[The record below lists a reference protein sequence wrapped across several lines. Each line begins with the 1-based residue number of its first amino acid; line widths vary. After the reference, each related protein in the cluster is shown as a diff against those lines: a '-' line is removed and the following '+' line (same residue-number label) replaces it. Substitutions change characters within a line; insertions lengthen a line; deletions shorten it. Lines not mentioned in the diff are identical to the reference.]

1 MKSGKKWLA
10 GILSIVMT
18 MAFMPMYAFAG
29 EASSGSADTDAV
41 WTVEDSEGF
50 ILGNYN
56 ELQDAMES
64 GREYD
69 STIILNR
76 DASGKGAALALS
88 YGDSP
93 YFNFDFNGN
102 TYTVT
107 DGATYGAEPERAAI
121 CLQGDEGHVTFKNGT
136 LKIQNCEVGIHI
148 EGACTGDAKI
158 TNFNIDASGSSDCA
172 NAVIAEQ
179 IAINGNSSVK
189 VQPGNNAI
197 QFWSDSTIDTAGTI
211 QGKIVNKD
219 EENYYSLRIYNGLF
233 TEKPKDECIANGYA
247 IKTEN
252 DGTFSVIPTEE
263 WAPMIAKIKALQKEV
278 TEAEHAM
285 ESDQKEMDDNMKQLE
300 TSVGAAEKALN
311 DDIFEEDV
319 DINKAISDAE
329 KSIQESKVQVK
340 NIQALLEQKGT
351 EYSEKGKELYSKCE
365 ELIEELNESEYDSG
379 NYNIYE
385 LESVAENMQTVFS
398 SDKYEEEEYNQY
410 LIELEKL
417 NTNLNKAEVKLGK
430 AKELS
435 NNVNKELEDTLNA
448 ANKEL
453 DTAKDSLNK
462 ANKELEELNKKV
474 DTLQNSLKETQD
486 KLKKTEE
493 QLKNQNNKPTPSPT
507 VAPVK
512 KPGQVKGLKLKAG
525 KKKVTVTYK
534 KVSGATS
541 YKVTYS
547 TSKKFKKAKTATV
560 KSGKTVKKT
569 ISKLKSK
576 KTYYVKVRA
585 VKKVKGKS
593 YTGKWSAVKKVKV
606 K

>member
-18 MAFMPMYAFAG
+18 MTFMPVYAFAG
-29 EASSGSADTDAV
+29 EASSDSADTDAV

-76 DASGKGAALALS
+76 DASGKGAALTLS
-88 YGDSP
+88 DGDSP
-93 YFNFDFNGN
+93 CFNFDLNGN

-107 DGATYGAEPERAAI
+107 EGATYGAESERAAI

-148 EGACTGDAKI
+148 DGAYSSDAKI
-158 TNFNIDASGSSDCA
+158 TNFNTDASGSSDCA
-172 NAVIAEQ
+172 NAVIADQ
-179 IAINGNSSVK
+179 IAINGNSNVK

-197 QFWSDSTIDTAGTI
+197 KFWSDSTIDTAGTI

-233 TEKPKDECIANGYA
+233 TEKPKDECIANGYT

-263 WAPMIAKIKALQKEV
+263 WAPMLTKIKVLQKEV
-278 TEAEHAM
+278 TEAEQAM
-285 ESDQKEMDDNMKQLE
+285 ESDQKEMDDKMKQLE

-319 DINKAISDAE
+319 DIDKAISHAE
-329 KSIQESKVQVK
+329 NSIQESRVQVK

-351 EYSEKGKELYSKCE
+351 EYNEKGKELYSKCE
-365 ELIEELNESEYDSG
+365 ELIEELNASGCDYG
-379 NYNIYE
+379 NYSIYD
-385 LESVAENMQTVFS
+385 LENVAENMRTVFS
-398 SDKYEEEEYNQY
+398 SDKIGEEEYNQY
-410 LIELEKL
+410 LIKLEEL

-453 DTAKDSLNK
+453 DAAKDSLNK

-486 KLKKTEE
+486 KLKKAEE
-493 QLKNQNNKPTPSPT
+493 QLKNQNSTPTST
-507 VAPVK
+507 PVK
-512 KPGQVKGLKLKAG
+512 KPDQVKGLKLKAG

-534 KVSGATS
+534 KVSGVTS

-547 TSKKFKKAKTATV
+547 TSKKFKKAKTVTV

-576 KTYYVKVRA
+576 KRYYVKVCA
-585 VKKVKGKS
+585 VKKVKGKN
-593 YTGKWSAVKKVKV
+593 YTGKWSAAKSVKV

>member
-29 EASSGSADTDAV
+29 DASSGSADTDAV
-41 WTVEDSEGF
+41 WTVKDSD
-50 ILGNYN
+50 GNIQGSYN
-56 ELQDAMES
+56 ELQDAMEA
-64 GREYD
+64 GRENE

-88 YGDSP
+88 DGDNS

-107 DGATYGAEPERAAI
+107 DGATCGDGSERAGI
-121 CLQGDEGHVTFKNGT
+121 CLQGEEGHVTFKNGT

-148 EGACTGDAKI
+148 DGFYTGDAKI

-189 VQPGNNAI
+189 VQSGNNAI
-197 QFWSDSTIDTAGTI
+197 KFWIDSTIDTTGTI
-211 QGKIVNKD
+211 QGKVVYKD
-219 EENYYSLRIYNGLF
+219 EEDYYSLRIYNGLF
-233 TEKPKDECIANGYA
+233 TEKPKDEYIAKGYTV
-247 IKTEN
+247 KTET

-263 WAPMIAKIKALQKEV
+263 WAPLVAKIKALQKEV
-278 TEAEHAM
+278 AEAEQAM
-285 ESDQKEMDDNMKQLE
+285 ESDQKEMDDKMKQLG

-319 DINKAISDAE
+319 DIDKAISDAE
-329 KSIQESKVQVK
+329 KSIQKSKVQVK
-340 NIQALLEQKGT
+340 SIQALLEQKGT

-398 SDKYEEEEYNQY
+398 SHKFGNEEYNQY
-410 LIELEKL
+410 IIELEKL
-417 NTNLNKAEVKLGK
+417 STNLDKAEVKLGK

-453 DTAKDSLNK
+453 DAAKDSLNK

-486 KLKKTEE
+486 KLKKAEA
-493 QLKNQNNKPTPSPT
+493 QLKNQNNTPTPT
-507 VAPVK
+507 PVK

-541 YKVTYS
+541 YKVTYG
-547 TSKKFKKAKTATV
+547 TSKKFKKAKTVTV

-576 KTYYVKVRA
+576 KTYYVKVCA
-585 VKKVKGKS
+585 VKKVSGKN

>member
-29 EASSGSADTDAV
+29 DASSGSADTDAV
-41 WTVEDSEGF
+41 WTVKDSD
-50 ILGNYN
+50 GNIQGSYN
-56 ELQDAMES
+56 ELQDAMEA
-64 GREYD
+64 GRENE

-88 YGDSP
+88 DGDNS

-107 DGATYGAEPERAAI
+107 DGATCGDGSERAGI
-121 CLQGDEGHVTFKNGT
+121 CLQGEEGHVTFKNGT

-148 EGACTGDAKI
+148 DGFYTGDAKI

-189 VQPGNNAI
+189 VQSGNNAI
-197 QFWSDSTIDTAGTI
+197 KFWIDSTIDTTGTI
-211 QGKIVNKD
+211 QGKVVYKD
-219 EENYYSLRIYNGLF
+219 EEDYYSLRIYNGLF
-233 TEKPKDECIANGYA
+233 TEKPKDEYIAKGYTV
-247 IKTEN
+247 KTET

-263 WAPMIAKIKALQKEV
+263 WAPLVAKIKALQKEV
-278 TEAEHAM
+278 AEAEQAM
-285 ESDQKEMDDNMKQLE
+285 ESDQKEMDDKMKQLG

-319 DINKAISDAE
+319 DIDKAISDAE
-329 KSIQESKVQVK
+329 KSIQKSKVQVK
-340 NIQALLEQKGT
+340 SIQALLEQKGT

-398 SDKYEEEEYNQY
+398 SHKFGDEEYNQY
-410 LIELEKL
+410 IIELEKL
-417 NTNLNKAEVKLGK
+417 STNLDKAEVKLGK

-453 DTAKDSLNK
+453 DAAKDSLNK

-486 KLKKTEE
+486 KLKKAEA
-493 QLKNQNNKPTPSPT
+493 QLKNQNNTPTPT
-507 VAPVK
+507 PVK

-541 YKVTYS
+541 YKVTYG
-547 TSKKFKKAKTATV
+547 TSKKFKKAKTVTV

-576 KTYYVKVRA
+576 KTYYVKVCA
-585 VKKVKGKS
+585 VKKVSGKN

>member
-29 EASSGSADTDAV
+29 DASSGSADTDAV
-41 WTVEDSEGF
+41 WTVKDSD
-50 ILGNYN
+50 GNIQGSYN
-56 ELQDAMES
+56 ELQDAMEA
-64 GREYD
+64 GRENE

-88 YGDSP
+88 DGDNS
-93 YFNFDFNGN
+93 YLNFDFNGN

-107 DGATYGAEPERAAI
+107 EGATYGAESERAAI

-148 EGACTGDAKI
+148 NGAYSSDAKI
-158 TNFNIDASGSSDCA
+158 ANFNIDASGNSDCA
-172 NAVIAEQ
+172 NAVIADQVE
-179 IAINGNSSVK
+179 INGNSSVK

-197 QFWSDSTIDTAGTI
+197 KFWSDSTIDTAGTI

-233 TEKPKDECIANGYA
+233 TEKPKDECIANGYTV
-247 IKTEN
+247 KTEN

-263 WAPMIAKIKALQKEV
+263 WEPTLAKIKALQKEV
-278 TEAEHAM
+278 SDSEKAM
-285 ESDQKEMDDNMKQLE
+285 EFDQKEMDGEMKQLE

-329 KSIQESKVQVK
+329 KSIQKSKVQVK
-340 NIQALLEQKGT
+340 SIQALLEQKGT

-365 ELIEELNESEYDSG
+365 ELIEELDESEYDSR

-385 LESVAENMQTVFS
+385 LKSVAENMQTVFS
-398 SDKYEEEEYNQY
+398 SDKYEEEECNQY
-410 LIELEKL
+410 LIKLEEL

-453 DTAKDSLNK
+453 DAAKDSLNK

-474 DTLQNSLKETQD
+474 DSLQNSLKETQD
-486 KLKKTEE
+486 KLKKAEA
-493 QLKNQNNKPTPSPT
+493 QLKNPPAK
-507 VAPVK
+507 PVK

-576 KTYYVKVRA
+576 KTYYVKVCA
-585 VKKVKGKS
+585 VKKVKGKN

>member
-18 MAFMPMYAFAG
+18 MTFMPVYAFAG
-29 EASSGSADTDAV
+29 EASSDSADTDAV

-76 DASGKGAALALS
+76 DASGKGAALTLS
-88 YGDSP
+88 DGDSP
-93 YFNFDFNGN
+93 CFNFDFNGN

-107 DGATYGAEPERAAI
+107 DGATYGAESERAAI
-121 CLQGDEGHVTFKNGT
+121 CLLGDEGHVTFKNGT
-136 LKIQNCEVGIHI
+136 LKIQNCEVGILI
-148 EGACTGDAKI
+148 DGAYSSDAKI
-158 TNFNIDASGSSDCA
+158 TNFNTDASGSSDCA
-172 NAVIAEQ
+172 NAVIADQ
-179 IAINGNSSVK
+179 IAINGNSNVK

-197 QFWSDSTIDTAGTI
+197 KFWNDSTIDTAGTI

-233 TEKPKDECIANGYA
+233 TEKPKDECIANGYT

-263 WAPMIAKIKALQKEV
+263 WAPMLAKIKALQKEV
-278 TEAEHAM
+278 TEAEQAM
-285 ESDQKEMDDNMKQLE
+285 ESDQKEMDDKMKQLE

-319 DINKAISDAE
+319 DIDKAISDAE
-329 KSIQESKVQVK
+329 KSIQASRVQVE
-340 NIQALLEQKGT
+340 NIQALLEQKGK
-351 EYSEKGKELYSKCE
+351 EYNEKGKDLYSKCG
-365 ELIEELNESEYDSG
+365 ELIEELNASGCDYNNYSIYD
-379 NYNIYE
+379 
-385 LESVAENMQTVFS
+385 LRDVAENMRTVFS
-398 SDKYEEEEYNQY
+398 SDKIGEEEYNQY
-410 LIELEKL
+410 LIKLEEL

-453 DTAKDSLNK
+453 DAAKDSLNK

-486 KLKKTEE
+486 KLKKAEE
-493 QLKNQNNKPTPSPT
+493 QLKNQNSTPAST
-507 VAPVK
+507 PVK

-534 KVSGATS
+534 KANGATS
-541 YKVTYS
+541 YKVIYS
-547 TSKKFKKAKTATV
+547 TSKKFKKAKTVTV

-576 KTYYVKVRA
+576 KTYYVKVCA

>member
-18 MAFMPMYAFAG
+18 MSFMPMNAFAG
-29 EASSGSADTDAV
+29 EATSDSADTDAV
-41 WTVEDSEGF
+41 WTVEDNEGF
-50 ILGNYN
+50 VLGNYN
-56 ELQDAMES
+56 ELQDAMS
-64 GREYD
+64 CGRDYET
-69 STIILNR
+69 TIILNR
-76 DASGKGAALALS
+76 DASGKGATLALS
-88 YGDSP
+88 DGDNS
-93 YFNFDFNGN
+93 YLNFDFNGN
-102 TYTVT
+102 TYTIT
-107 DGATYGAEPERAAI
+107 DGATCGDGSERAGI
-121 CLQGDEGHVTFKNGT
+121 CLQGDEGHATFKNGT
-136 LKIQNCEVGIHI
+136 LKIQNCEVGIYI
-148 EGACTGDAKI
+148 NGDYSSDAKI
-158 TNFNIDASGSSDCA
+158 TNFNIDASGCSDCA
-172 NAVIAEQ
+172 NAVIADQ

-197 QFWSDSTIDTAGTI
+197 KFWSSSTIDTTGTI

-219 EENYYSLRIYNGLF
+219 EEDYYFLRIYNGLF
-233 TEKPKDECIANGYA
+233 TEKPKDEYIANGYTV
-247 IKTEN
+247 KTGT

-263 WAPMIAKIKALQKEV
+263 WAPLVAKIKALQKEV
-278 TEAEHAM
+278 AEAEQAM
-285 ESDQKEMDDNMKQLE
+285 ESDQKEMDDKMKQLE

-329 KSIQESKVQVK
+329 KSIQKSKVQLK
-340 NIQALLEQKGT
+340 DIQALLEQKGT
-351 EYSEKGKELYSKCE
+351 EYKEKGKDIHSKCE
-365 ELIEELNESEYDSG
+365 ALIEELDASGCDYD
-379 NYNIYE
+379 NYSIYD
-385 LESVAENMQTVFS
+385 LENVAEDMLTVFS
-398 SDKYEEEEYNQY
+398 SDKYGDEEYNQY

-417 NTNLNKAEVKLGK
+417 NTNLDKAEVKLGK

-453 DTAKDSLNK
+453 DAAKDSLNK

-486 KLKKTEE
+486 KLKKAEA
-493 QLKNQNNKPTPSPT
+493 QLKNQNSTPTPT
-507 VAPVK
+507 PVK

-547 TSKKFKKAKTATV
+547 TGKKFKKAKTVTV

-576 KTYYVKVRA
+576 KTYYVKVCA
-585 VKKVKGKS
+585 VKRVSGKN

>member
-29 EASSGSADTDAV
+29 DASSGSADTDAV
-41 WTVEDSEGF
+41 WTVKDSD
-50 ILGNYN
+50 GNIQGSYN
-56 ELQDAMES
+56 ELQDAMEA
-64 GREYD
+64 GRENE

-76 DASGKGAALALS
+76 DASGKGAALTLS

-107 DGATYGAEPERAAI
+107 DGATYGAESERAAI
-121 CLQGDEGHVTFKNGT
+121 CLPGDEGHVTFKNGT

-189 VQPGNNAI
+189 VQSGNNAI
-197 QFWSDSTIDTAGTI
+197 KFWSSSTIDTAGTI
-211 QGKIVNKD
+211 QGKIFNED

-233 TEKPKDECIANGYA
+233 TEKPKDECIANGYT

-263 WAPMIAKIKALQKEV
+263 WAPMVAKIKALQKEV
-278 TEAEHAM
+278 AEAEQAM
-285 ESDQKEMDDNMKQLE
+285 ESDQKEMDDEMKQLE

-319 DINKAISDAE
+319 DIDKAISHAE
-329 KSIQESKVQVK
+329 KSIQESRVQVE
-340 NIQALLEQKGT
+340 NIQALLEQKGK
-351 EYSEKGKELYSKCE
+351 EYNEKGKDLYSKCG
-365 ELIEELNESEYDSG
+365 ELIEELNASGCDYNNYSIYD
-379 NYNIYE
+379 
-385 LESVAENMQTVFS
+385 LRDVAENMRTVFS
-398 SDKYEEEEYNQY
+398 SDKIGEEEYNQY
-410 LIELEKL
+410 LIKLEEL

-453 DTAKDSLNK
+453 DAAKDSLNK

-486 KLKKTEE
+486 KLKKAEE
-493 QLKNQNNKPTPSPT
+493 QLKNQNSTPAST
-507 VAPVK
+507 LVK

-534 KVSGATS
+534 KASGATS

-547 TSKKFKKAKTATV
+547 TSKKFKKAKTVTV

-576 KTYYVKVRA
+576 KTYYVKVCA
-585 VKKVKGKS
+585 VKKVKGKN
-593 YTGKWSAVKKVKV
+593 YIGKWSAVKKVKV

>member
-10 GILSIVMT
+10 GILSIAMT

-29 EASSGSADTDAV
+29 EASSDSADTDAV

-76 DASGKGAALALS
+76 DASGKGAALTLS
-88 YGDSP
+88 DGDSP
-93 YFNFDFNGN
+93 CFNFDFNGN

-107 DGATYGAEPERAAI
+107 EGATYGAESERAAI

-148 EGACTGDAKI
+148 NGAYSSDAKI
-158 TNFNIDASGSSDCA
+158 ANFNIDASGSSDCA
-172 NAVIAEQ
+172 NAVIADR
-179 IAINGNSSVK
+179 IAVNGNSSVK

-197 QFWSDSTIDTAGTI
+197 KFWSDSTIDTTGTI
-211 QGKIVNKD
+211 QGKVVNKD
-219 EENYYSLRIYNGLF
+219 EEDYYGLRIYNGLF
-233 TEKPKDECIANGYA
+233 TEKPKDEYIANGYTV
-247 IKTEN
+247 KTET

-278 TEAEHAM
+278 AEAEQAM
-285 ESDQKEMDDNMKQLE
+285 ESDQKEMDDKMKQLE

-329 KSIQESKVQVK
+329 KSIQESKVQLTD
-340 NIQALLEQKGT
+340 IQALLEQKGT
-351 EYSEKGKELYSKCE
+351 EYNEKGKALYSKCE
-365 ELIEELNESEYDSG
+365 ALIEELNALGCDYD
-379 NYNIYE
+379 NYSIYD
-385 LESVAENMQTVFS
+385 LENVTENMRTVFS
-398 SDKYEEEEYNQY
+398 SDKIGDEEYNQY
-410 LIELEKL
+410 LIELERL
-417 NTNLNKAEVKLGK
+417 NTNLDKAEVKLGK

-453 DTAKDSLNK
+453 DAAKDSLNK

-474 DTLQNSLKETQD
+474 DALQNSLKETQD
-486 KLKKTEE
+486 KLKKAEA
-493 QLKNQNNKPTPSPT
+493 QLKNPPAK
-507 VAPVK
+507 PVK

-547 TSKKFKKAKTATV
+547 TSKKFKKAKTVTV

-576 KTYYVKVRA
+576 KTYYVKICA
-585 VKKVKGKS
+585 VKKVSGKS

>member
-29 EASSGSADTDAV
+29 EATSDSADTDAV
-41 WTVEDSEGF
+41 WTVEDADGF
-50 ILGNYN
+50 VLGNYN
-56 ELQDAMES
+56 ELQDAMNS
-64 GREYD
+64 GRDYER
-69 STIILNR
+69 TIILNR
-76 DASGKGAALALS
+76 DASGKGATLALS
-88 YGDSP
+88 DGDNS
-93 YFNFDFNGN
+93 YLNFDFNGN

-107 DGATYGAEPERAAI
+107 DGATCETEAERAGI

-148 EGACTGDAKI
+148 NGACTGDAKI

-189 VQPGNNAI
+189 VQSGNNAI
-197 QFWSDSTIDTAGTI
+197 KFWSSSTIDTAGTI
-211 QGKIVNKD
+211 QGKVFNED

-233 TEKPKDECIANGYA
+233 TEKPKDECIANGYT

-263 WAPMIAKIKALQKEV
+263 WAPMVAKIKALQKEV
-278 TEAEHAM
+278 AEAEQAM
-285 ESDQKEMDDNMKQLE
+285 ESDQKEMDDKMKQLE

-329 KSIQESKVQVK
+329 KSIQESKVQLTD
-340 NIQALLEQKGT
+340 IQALLEQKGT
-351 EYSEKGKELYSKCE
+351 EYNEKGKALYSKCE
-365 ELIEELNESEYDSG
+365 ALIEELNALGCDYD
-379 NYNIYE
+379 NYSIYD
-385 LESVAENMQTVFS
+385 LENVTENMQTVFS
-398 SDKYEEEEYNQY
+398 SDKIGDEEYNQY
-410 LIELEKL
+410 LIELERL
-417 NTNLNKAEVKLGK
+417 NTNLDKAEVKIGK

-453 DTAKDSLNK
+453 DAAKDSLNK

-486 KLKKTEE
+486 KLKKAEE
-493 QLKNQNNKPTPSPT
+493 QLKNQNNPVK
-507 VAPVK
+507 PVK

-547 TSKKFKKAKTATV
+547 TSKKFKKAKTVTV

-576 KTYYVKVRA
+576 KTYYVKVCA
-585 VKKVKGKS
+585 IKKVSGKN

>member
-1 MKSGKKWLA
+1 M
-10 GILSIVMT
+10 
-18 MAFMPMYAFAG
+18 
-29 EASSGSADTDAV
+29 
-41 WTVEDSEGF
+41 
-50 ILGNYN
+50 
-56 ELQDAMES
+56 
-64 GREYD
+64 
-69 STIILNR
+69 
-76 DASGKGAALALS
+76 
-88 YGDSP
+88 
-93 YFNFDFNGN
+93 
-102 TYTVT
+102 
-107 DGATYGAEPERAAI
+107 
-121 CLQGDEGHVTFKNGT
+121 
-136 LKIQNCEVGIHI
+136 KIQNCEVGIHI

-453 DTAKDSLNK
+453 DAAKDSLNK

-474 DTLQNSLKETQD
+474 DTLQNSLKETQY

-576 KTYYVKVRA
+576 KTYYVKVCA

>member
-29 EASSGSADTDAV
+29 DASSGSADTDAV
-41 WTVEDSEGF
+41 WTVKDSD
-50 ILGNYN
+50 GNIQGSYN
-56 ELQDAMES
+56 ELQDAMEA
-64 GREYD
+64 GRENE

-88 YGDSP
+88 DGDNS

-107 DGATYGAEPERAAI
+107 DGATCGDGSERAGI
-121 CLQGDEGHVTFKNGT
+121 CLQGEEGHVTFKNGT

-148 EGACTGDAKI
+148 DGFYTGDAKI

-189 VQPGNNAI
+189 VQSGNNAI
-197 QFWSDSTIDTAGTI
+197 KFWIDSTIDTTGTI
-211 QGKIVNKD
+211 QGKVVYKD
-219 EENYYSLRIYNGLF
+219 EEDYYSLRIYNGLF
-233 TEKPKDECIANGYA
+233 TEKPKDEYIAKGYTV
-247 IKTEN
+247 KTET

-263 WAPMIAKIKALQKEV
+263 WAPLVAKIKALQKEV
-278 TEAEHAM
+278 AEAEQAM
-285 ESDQKEMDDNMKQLE
+285 ESDQKEMDDKMKQLG

-311 DDIFEEDV
+311 DDIFEEDA
-319 DINKAISDAE
+319 DIDKAISDAE
-329 KSIQESKVQVK
+329 KSIQKSKVQVK
-340 NIQALLEQKGT
+340 SIQALLEQKGT

-398 SDKYEEEEYNQY
+398 SHKFGDEEYNQY
-410 LIELEKL
+410 IIELEKL
-417 NTNLNKAEVKLGK
+417 STNLDKAEVKLGK

-453 DTAKDSLNK
+453 DAAKDSLNK

-486 KLKKTEE
+486 KLKKAEA
-493 QLKNQNNKPTPSPT
+493 QLKNPPAKS
-507 VAPVK
+507 VK

-547 TSKKFKKAKTATV
+547 TSKKFKKAKTVTV

-576 KTYYVKVRA
+576 KTYYVKVCA
-585 VKKVKGKS
+585 VKKVSGKN

>member
-1 MKSGKKWLA
+1 
-10 GILSIVMT
+10 
-18 MAFMPMYAFAG
+18 MYAFAG

-107 DGATYGAEPERAAI
+107 DGATYGAESERAAI

-329 KSIQESKVQVK
+329 
-340 NIQALLEQKGT
+340 
-351 EYSEKGKELYSKCE
+351 
-365 ELIEELNESEYDSG
+365 
-379 NYNIYE
+379 
-385 LESVAENMQTVFS
+385 
-398 SDKYEEEEYNQY
+398 
-410 LIELEKL
+410 
-417 NTNLNKAEVKLGK
+417 
-430 AKELS
+430 
-435 NNVNKELEDTLNA
+435 
-448 ANKEL
+448 
-453 DTAKDSLNK
+453 
-462 ANKELEELNKKV
+462 
-474 DTLQNSLKETQD
+474 NSLKETQD

-576 KTYYVKVRA
+576 KTYYVKVCA
-585 VKKVKGKS
+585 VKKVKGKN

>member
-29 EASSGSADTDAV
+29 EASSDSADTDAV

-76 DASGKGAALALS
+76 DASGKGAALTLS
-88 YGDSP
+88 DGDSP

-107 DGATYGAEPERAAI
+107 EGATYGAESERAAI
-121 CLQGDEGHVTFKNGT
+121 CLPGDEGHVTFKNGT

-189 VQPGNNAI
+189 VQSGNNAI
-197 QFWSDSTIDTAGTI
+197 KFWSSSTIDTAGTI
-211 QGKIVNKD
+211 QGKIVHKG
-219 EENYYSLRIYNGLF
+219 EEDYYNLRIYNGLF
-233 TEKPKDECIANGYA
+233 TEKPKDEYIATGYTV
-247 IKTEN
+247 KTED

-263 WAPMIAKIKALQKEV
+263 WAPKVAKIKALQKEV
-278 TEAEHAM
+278 AEAEQAM
-285 ESDQKEMDDNMKQLE
+285 ESDQKEMDDKMKQLE
-300 TSVGAAEKALN
+300 TSVGAAEKVLN
-311 DDIFEEDV
+311 EDIFEEDV
-319 DINKAISDAE
+319 DINTAISDAE

-340 NIQALLEQKGT
+340 SIQALLEQKGT
-351 EYSEKGKELYSKCE
+351 EYNEKGKDLYSKCE
-365 ELIEELNESEYDSG
+365 ELIEELDASECDYD
-379 NYNIYE
+379 NYSIYD
-385 LESVAENMQTVFS
+385 LKNVAENMRTVFS
-398 SDKYEEEEYNQY
+398 SDKIGDEEYNQY
-410 LIELEKL
+410 LIELERL

-435 NNVNKELEDTLNA
+435 NNVNKELEDTLDA

-453 DTAKDSLNK
+453 DAAKDSLNK

-474 DTLQNSLKETQD
+474 DSLQNSLKETQD
-486 KLKKTEE
+486 KLKKAEA
-493 QLKNQNNKPTPSPT
+493 QLKNQNSTPAPT
-507 VAPVK
+507 PVK

-534 KVSGATS
+534 NVSGATS

-547 TSKKFKKAKTATV
+547 TSKKFAKAKTVTV

-576 KTYYVKVRA
+576 KTYYVKVCA
-585 VKKVKGKS
+585 VKKVSGKN

>member
-1 MKSGKKWLA
+1 MKSKRKWLA

-197 QFWSDSTIDTAGTI
+197 QF
-211 QGKIVNKD
+211 
-219 EENYYSLRIYNGLF
+219 
-233 TEKPKDECIANGYA
+233 
-247 IKTEN
+247 
-252 DGTFSVIPTEE
+252 
-263 WAPMIAKIKALQKEV
+263 
-278 TEAEHAM
+278 
-285 ESDQKEMDDNMKQLE
+285 
-300 TSVGAAEKALN
+300 
-311 DDIFEEDV
+311 
-319 DINKAISDAE
+319 
-329 KSIQESKVQVK
+329 
-340 NIQALLEQKGT
+340 
-351 EYSEKGKELYSKCE
+351 
-365 ELIEELNESEYDSG
+365 
-379 NYNIYE
+379 
-385 LESVAENMQTVFS
+385 
-398 SDKYEEEEYNQY
+398 
-410 LIELEKL
+410 
-417 NTNLNKAEVKLGK
+417 
-430 AKELS
+430 
-435 NNVNKELEDTLNA
+435 
-448 ANKEL
+448 
-453 DTAKDSLNK
+453 
-462 ANKELEELNKKV
+462 
-474 DTLQNSLKETQD
+474 
-486 KLKKTEE
+486 
-493 QLKNQNNKPTPSPT
+493 
-507 VAPVK
+507 
-512 KPGQVKGLKLKAG
+512 
-525 KKKVTVTYK
+525 
-534 KVSGATS
+534 
-541 YKVTYS
+541 
-547 TSKKFKKAKTATV
+547 
-560 KSGKTVKKT
+560 
-569 ISKLKSK
+569 
-576 KTYYVKVRA
+576 
-585 VKKVKGKS
+585 
-593 YTGKWSAVKKVKV
+593 
-606 K
+606 

>member
-29 EASSGSADTDAV
+29 DASSGSADTDAV
-41 WTVEDSEGF
+41 WTVKDSY
-50 ILGNYN
+50 GNIQGSYN
-56 ELQDAMES
+56 ELQDAMEA
-64 GREYD
+64 GRENE

-88 YGDSP
+88 DGDNS

-107 DGATYGAEPERAAI
+107 DGATCGDGSERAGI
-121 CLQGDEGHVTFKNGT
+121 CLQGEEGHVTFKNGT

-148 EGACTGDAKI
+148 DGFYTGDAKI

-189 VQPGNNAI
+189 VQSGNNAI
-197 QFWSDSTIDTAGTI
+197 KFWIDSTIDTTGTI
-211 QGKIVNKD
+211 QGKVVYKD
-219 EENYYSLRIYNGLF
+219 EEDYYSLKIYNGLF
-233 TEKPKDECIANGYA
+233 TEKPKDEYIAKGYTV
-247 IKTEN
+247 KTET

-263 WAPMIAKIKALQKEV
+263 WAPLVAKIKALQKEV
-278 TEAEHAM
+278 AEAEQAM
-285 ESDQKEMDDNMKQLE
+285 ESDQKEMDDKMKQLG

-319 DINKAISDAE
+319 DIDKAISDAE
-329 KSIQESKVQVK
+329 KSIQKSKVQVK
-340 NIQALLEQKGT
+340 SIQALLEQKGT

-398 SDKYEEEEYNQY
+398 SDKVGEEEYNQY
-410 LIELEKL
+410 RIELEEL
-417 NTNLNKAEVKLGK
+417 STNLDKAEVKLGK

-435 NNVNKELEDTLNA
+435 NNVNKELEDNLDA

-453 DTAKDSLNK
+453 DAAKDALNK

-486 KLKKTEE
+486 KLKKAEE
-493 QLKNQNNKPTPSPT
+493 QLKNQNNTPTPT
-507 VAPVK
+507 PVK

-541 YKVTYS
+541 YKVTYG
-547 TSKKFKKAKTATV
+547 TSKKFKKAKTVTV

-576 KTYYVKVRA
+576 KTYYVKVCA
-585 VKKVKGKS
+585 VKKVSGKN

>member
-29 EASSGSADTDAV
+29 EASSDSADTDAV
-41 WTVEDSEGF
+41 WTVEDADGF

-76 DASGKGAALALS
+76 DASGKGAALTLS
-88 YGDSP
+88 DGDSP

-107 DGATYGAEPERAAI
+107 DGATYGAESERAAI

-148 EGACTGDAKI
+148 NGAYSSDAKI
-158 TNFNIDASGSSDCA
+158 ANFNIDASGNSDCA
-172 NAVIAEQ
+172 NAVIADQVE
-179 IAINGNSSVK
+179 INGNSSVK

-197 QFWSDSTIDTAGTI
+197 KFWSDSTIDTAGTI

-233 TEKPKDECIANGYA
+233 TEKPKDECIANGYT

-263 WAPMIAKIKALQKEV
+263 WAPMVAKIKALQKEV
-278 TEAEHAM
+278 AEAEQAM
-285 ESDQKEMDDNMKQLE
+285 ESDQKEMDDEMKQLE

-319 DINKAISDAE
+319 DIDKAISDAE
-329 KSIQESKVQVK
+329 KSIQASRVQVE
-340 NIQALLEQKGT
+340 NIQALLEQKGK
-351 EYSEKGKELYSKCE
+351 EYNEKGKDLYSKCG
-365 ELIEELNESEYDSG
+365 ELIEELNASGCDYNNYSIYD
-379 NYNIYE
+379 
-385 LESVAENMQTVFS
+385 LRDVAENMRTVFS
-398 SDKYEEEEYNQY
+398 SDKIGEEEYNQY
-410 LIELEKL
+410 LIKLEEL

-453 DTAKDSLNK
+453 DAAKDSLNK

-486 KLKKTEE
+486 KLKKAEE
-493 QLKNQNNKPTPSPT
+493 QLKNQNSTPAST
-507 VAPVK
+507 PVK

-534 KVSGATS
+534 KASGATS
-541 YKVTYS
+541 YKVIYS
-547 TSKKFKKAKTATV
+547 TSKKFKKAKTVTV

-576 KTYYVKVRA
+576 KTYYVKVCA
-585 VKKVKGKS
+585 VKKVKGKN

>member
-29 EASSGSADTDAV
+29 EASSDSADTDAV

-64 GREYD
+64 GGEYD

-76 DASGKGAALALS
+76 DASGKGAALTLS
-88 YGDSP
+88 DGDSP
-93 YFNFDFNGN
+93 CFNFDFNGN

-107 DGATYGAEPERAAI
+107 EGATYGAESERAAI

-148 EGACTGDAKI
+148 NGAYSSDAKI
-158 TNFNIDASGSSDCA
+158 ANFNIDASGNSDCA
-172 NAVIAEQ
+172 NAVIADQVE
-179 IAINGNSSVK
+179 INGNSSVK

-197 QFWSDSTIDTAGTI
+197 KFWNDSTIDTMGTI

-233 TEKPKDECIANGYA
+233 TEKPKDECIANGYTV
-247 IKTEN
+247 KTGN

-263 WAPMIAKIKALQKEV
+263 WAPMVAKIKALQKEV
-278 TEAEHAM
+278 AEAEQAM

-300 TSVGAAEKALN
+300 TSVSAAEKALN
-311 DDIFEEDV
+311 DDIFEENV

-365 ELIEELNESEYDSG
+365 ELIKELNESEYDSG

-453 DTAKDSLNK
+453 DAAKDSLNK

-486 KLKKTEE
+486 KLKKAEE
-493 QLKNQNNKPTPSPT
+493 QLKNQNSTPTST
-507 VAPVK
+507 PVK

-547 TSKKFKKAKTATV
+547 TSKKFKKAKTVTV

-576 KTYYVKVRA
+576 KTYYVKVCA
-585 VKKVKGKS
+585 VKKVKGKN
-593 YTGKWSAVKKVKV
+593 YTGKWSGVKSVKV

>member
-29 EASSGSADTDAV
+29 DASSGSADTDAV
-41 WTVEDSEGF
+41 WTVKDSD
-50 ILGNYN
+50 GNIQGSYN
-56 ELQDAMES
+56 ELQDAMEA
-64 GREYD
+64 GRENE

-76 DASGKGAALALS
+76 DASGKGAALTLS

-107 DGATYGAEPERAAI
+107 DGATYGAESERAAI
-121 CLQGDEGHVTFKNGT
+121 CLPGDEGHVTFKNGT
-136 LKIQNCEVGIHI
+136 LKIQNCEVGIYI

-197 QFWSDSTIDTAGTI
+197 KFWSDSTIDTAGTI
-211 QGKIVNKD
+211 QGKIFNED

-233 TEKPKDECIANGYA
+233 TEKPKDECIANGYT

-263 WAPMIAKIKALQKEV
+263 WAPMLAKIKALQKEI
-278 TEAEHAM
+278 TEAEQAM
-285 ESDQKEMDDNMKQLE
+285 ESDQKGMDDKMKQLE

-319 DINKAISDAE
+319 DIDKAISDAE
-329 KSIQESKVQVK
+329 KSIQESRVQVE

-351 EYSEKGKELYSKCE
+351 EYNEKGKDLYSKCG
-365 ELIEELNESEYDSG
+365 ELIEELNASGCDYNNYSIYD
-379 NYNIYE
+379 
-385 LESVAENMQTVFS
+385 LRDVAENMRTVFS
-398 SDKYEEEEYNQY
+398 SDKIGEEEYNQY
-410 LIELEKL
+410 LIKLEEL

-453 DTAKDSLNK
+453 DAAKDSLNK

-486 KLKKTEE
+486 KLKKAEE
-493 QLKNQNNKPTPSPT
+493 QLKNQNSTPTST
-507 VAPVK
+507 LVK

-576 KTYYVKVRA
+576 KTYYVKVCA
-585 VKKVKGKS
+585 VKKVKGKN